1 MKRLV
6 ERLRYQALQS
16 DGPGEDRGHK
26 QRIKHAVKS
35 YHGAVIENLDTDPEY
50 YVAVETIAAN
60 KYRLRIF
67 LFLSLMNN
75 TCKIYWTFSAIPV
88 FLYSLPIIQLNISS
102 YFSEL
107 FIFIAQQSSL
117 RSLN

>member
-16 DGPGEDRGHK
+16 DSSGEDRSHK

-35 YHGAVIENLDTDPEY
+35 YHGAVIENLDTDPEH

-60 KYRLRIF
+60 KYFFMLYFTMYSYLIF
-67 LFLSLMNN
+67 PFYTSQYYLHWWMNVQF
-75 TCKIYWTFSAIPV
+75 TYV
-88 FLYSLPIIQLNISS
+88 
-102 YFSEL
+102 YFTQ
-107 FIFIAQQSSL
+107 FHIF
-117 RSLN
+117 

>member
-1 MKRLV
+1 MWNGYDQMKRLV

-16 DGPGEDRGHK
+16 DAAGEDRSHK

-60 KYRLRIF
+60 KYVFILYLIF
-67 LFLSLMNN
+67 YFL
-75 TCKIYWTFSAIPV
+75 
-88 FLYSLPIIQLNISS
+88 Q
-102 YFSEL
+102 
-107 FIFIAQQSSL
+107 
-117 RSLN
+117 

>member
-16 DGPGEDRGHK
+16 DSAGEDRNYK

-35 YHGAVIENLDTDPEY
+35 CHGAVIENLDTDPEY

-60 KYRLRIF
+60 KYVINIRTF
-67 LFLSLMNN
+67 LVYYDDLIIPYYLDCWLFTNIIYLVNLYLIQFLDSYFLS
-75 TCKIYWTFSAIPV
+75 
-88 FLYSLPIIQLNISS
+88 
-102 YFSEL
+102 
-107 FIFIAQQSSL
+107 
-117 RSLN
+117 